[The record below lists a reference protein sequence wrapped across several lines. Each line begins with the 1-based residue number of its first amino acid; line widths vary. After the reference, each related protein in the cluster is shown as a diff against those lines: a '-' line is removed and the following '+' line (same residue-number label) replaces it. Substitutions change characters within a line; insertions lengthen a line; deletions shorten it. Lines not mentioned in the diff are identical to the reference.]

1 MLFQSLV
8 PQVFQKLNLQ
18 ADSSANLARKEE
30 AAKRLDFFH
39 DSQLAHLEAQLNQL
53 FSDPSK
59 MVKCELNVVK
69 KIINNLAQIYR
80 EPPIRIIEGS
90 EKDQKLY
97 KQIVEQSSLDVKL
110 KQASRYCKLLKTI
123 LIRPVWRNNLELDIL
138 TGNILDVEIGDSPE
152 DLRKVLVTDFGN
164 SDKIENV
171 EYSLWTPEIYERL
184 DYRGNLLDQQEN
196 PYKVLPFLPVF
207 DYSPP
212 SNSFWLSGGSDL
224 ISLQE
229 VVNLKIIDL
238 LYLLSC
244 QSFGVGWIKGTP
256 GGGNLRVDPGS
267 LVELQEDGAIG
278 FESQKAEISQVVEAI
293 DKIIKWACVSNGLS
307 AASMSTEASEASGLS
322 KLVDTRELAE
332 MRQDDVSLFRS
343 YERQLFNLMR
353 LIFNTHSKEK
363 LSESASLKIDFA
375 DPKPVIDP
383 KTKAQAD
390 DLRLAQGVIS
400 PVDIAMQQNPDLKTR
415 EDALVY
421 LIKVKEETRQLLE

>member
-375 DPKPVIDP
+375 DPEIQVDP
-383 KTKAQAD
+383 KTQAQAD

-400 PVDIAMQQNPDLKTR
+400 PVDIAMQENPDLKTR
-415 EDALVY
+415 EDALAY
-421 LIKVKEETRQLLE
+421 LIKVKEEIRQLSE